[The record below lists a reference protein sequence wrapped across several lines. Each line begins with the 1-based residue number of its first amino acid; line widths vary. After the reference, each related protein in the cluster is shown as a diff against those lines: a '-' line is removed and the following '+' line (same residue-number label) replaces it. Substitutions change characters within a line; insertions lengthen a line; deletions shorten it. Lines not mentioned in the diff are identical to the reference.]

1 MLCIVDGGLDIL
13 NKSVLARGVW
23 GVQQGSRSLLFY
35 LSLIWG
41 GICHLPPLNP
51 ILKVKSLPPS
61 SIFPDSPCR
70 SDNSSPLKQGRDGGR
85 GKGGGAEPPLQQH
98 PSNCSFYTQIHPY
111 DKRQS
116 RAIPGPLQG
125 HYSTPL
131 SASAAGLVL
140 LTASI
145 WLFLQRIFICRLN
158 PLIVGWFLN
167 PGVM

>member
-85 GKGGGAEPPLQQH
+85 GKGGGGLSRLSSSIP
-98 PSNCSFYTQIHPY
+98 QIAAFTP
-111 DKRQS
+111 K
-116 RAIPGPLQG
+116 
-125 HYSTPL
+125 STPMIRGR
-131 SASAAGLVL
+131 AGQFLVL
-140 LTASI
+140 
-145 WLFLQRIFICRLN
+145 CRVIIPPHYL
-158 PLIVGWFLN
+158 PLRQVWFCWPRPSGCSCREYSFVG
-167 PGVM
+167 